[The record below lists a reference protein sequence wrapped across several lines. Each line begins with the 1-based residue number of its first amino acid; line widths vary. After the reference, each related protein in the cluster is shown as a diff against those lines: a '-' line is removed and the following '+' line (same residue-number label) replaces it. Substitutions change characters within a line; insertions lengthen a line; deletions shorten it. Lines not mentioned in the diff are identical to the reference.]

1 MSNHSWLLDRLPPGH
16 ENLARGEARLWW
28 DVLRVAAKDLRYGHT
43 SIALDALEFFRD
55 GAGVWLLQYVFGVDP
70 IKSRREIVTLVRL
83 NPALRNYADKAIQAA
98 EEDRFTWRADLR
110 SACPAGKCAAGGR

>member
-1 MSNHSWLLDRLPPGH
+1 MNSWLLDRLPPGH

-55 GAGVWLLQYVFGVDP
+55 GAGVWLLQYVFGVDTY
-70 IKSRREIVTLVRL
+70 KSRREVVSLVRL
-83 NPALRNYADKAIQAA
+83 NPALRKYADKVLQTA
-98 EEDRFTWRADLR
+98 EEGGSPWSADL
-110 SACPAGKCAAGGR
+110 CAAGAARKCTVGGR